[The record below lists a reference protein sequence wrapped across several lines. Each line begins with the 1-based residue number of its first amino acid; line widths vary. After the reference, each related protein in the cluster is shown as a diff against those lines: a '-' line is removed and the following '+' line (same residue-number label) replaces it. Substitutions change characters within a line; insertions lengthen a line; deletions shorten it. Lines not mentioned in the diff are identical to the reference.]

1 MPMAVGERAVA
12 VDLGGTNL
20 RVALV
25 RWDGVI
31 EARRSER
38 TPPGGPG
45 GVIERMVALI
55 GETAAEAG
63 DERLPVGVAV
73 PGPLDP
79 APGIVAYTPNLPGWR
94 RFPLGATLR
103 SHLGRSTRLVNDGNS
118 AAVGEA
124 RFGAAKGC
132 DDLVYLALGT
142 GVGGGIISAG
152 RLLEGATGLAGEVG
166 HVTVA
171 LDGGRC
177 TCGSVGCL
185 ETFAAGWAIKR
196 DAELVAATAEGRRL
210 RELAGDGPVTP
221 PMVAAAAV
229 EGDPAGVRLLQ
240 RAGRALG
247 AAMGVFVNLFN
258 PKLIVVGGGIA
269 TLGDPLLGPAE
280 AAIADHCFPLGREEV
295 RIERSTLGDD
305 TALLGAA
312 ALALDA

>member
-1 MPMAVGERAVA
+1 MAERAIA

-25 RWDGVI
+25 RSDGAI

-38 TPPGGPG
+38 TPAGGPDA
-45 GVIERMVALI
+45 VIERMLALI

-63 DERLPVGVAV
+63 EAALPVGVAV

-79 APGIVAYTPNLPGWR
+79 ATGIVAYTPNLPGWR
-94 RFPLGATLR
+94 RFPLGEALR
-103 SHLGRSTRLVNDGNS
+103 THLGRPVRLVNDGNG

-124 RFGAAKGC
+124 RFGAANGC
-132 DDLVYLALGT
+132 RDLVYLALGT
-142 GVGGGIISAG
+142 GVGGGIITGG
-152 RLLEGATGLAGEVG
+152 RLIEGTTGLAGEVG

-221 PMVAAAAV
+221 ALVAEAARA
-229 EGDPAGVRLLQ
+229 GDPAATRLLA

-258 PKLIVVGGGIA
+258 PSLIVVGGGIA

-280 AAIADHCFPLGREEV
+280 AAVADHCFPLARAAV
-295 RIERSTLGDD
+295 RIERSSLGDD

-312 ALALDA
+312 ALALHA

>member
-1 MPMAVGERAVA
+1 MAERAIA

-25 RWDGVI
+25 GRDGTIPSRQSVP
-31 EARRSER
+31 
-38 TPPGGPG
+38 TPGGGPDA
-45 GVIERMVALI
+45 VIERMVALI
-55 GETAAEAG
+55 GEIAAGAG
-63 DERLPVGVAV
+63 ERALPVGVAI

-79 APGIVAYTPNLPGWR
+79 ATGVVAYTPNLPGWR
-94 RFPLGATLR
+94 RFPLGETLR
-103 SHLGRSTRLVNDGNS
+103 SHLGRPARLVNDGNS

-132 DDLVYLALGT
+132 RDLVYLALGT
-142 GVGGGIISAG
+142 GVGGGIITGG
-152 RLLEGATGLAGEVG
+152 RLIEGSTGLAGEVG

-177 TCGSVGCL
+177 TCGAVGCL

-196 DAELVAATAEGRRL
+196 DAGLVAATAEGRRL

-221 PMVAAAAV
+221 ALVAVAAL
-229 EGDPAGVRLLQ
+229 EGDPAATRLLA

-258 PKLIVVGGGIA
+258 PTLIVVGGGIA
-269 TLGDPLLGPAE
+269 TLGEPLLGPA
-280 AAIADHCFPLGREEV
+280 AAAVADHCFPLARAAV
-295 RIERSTLGDD
+295 RIERSALGDD

>member
-1 MPMAVGERAVA
+1 MAERAIA

-25 RWDGVI
+25 RGDGTI
-31 EARRSER
+31 ETRRSER
-38 TPPGGPG
+38 TPEGGPEA
-45 GVIERMVALI
+45 IIDRMVAMI
-55 GETAAEAG
+55 GETVAEAG
-63 DERLPVGVAV
+63 GKDIPVGAAI

-79 APGIVAYTPNLPGWR
+79 ATGIVAYTPNLPGWR
-94 RFPLGATLR
+94 RFPLGERLR
-103 SHLGRSTRLVNDGNS
+103 ARLGRPVRLVNDGSS

-124 RFGAAKGC
+124 RFGTARGC
-132 DDLVYLALGT
+132 PDLGYMAVGT
-142 GVGGGIISAG
+142 GGGGGIISDG

-177 TCGSVGCL
+177 TCGSIGCL
-185 ETFAAGWAIKR
+185 ETFTAGWAITR
-196 DAELVAATAEGRRL
+196 DAGLVAATAEGRRL

-221 PMVAAAAV
+221 SLVAEAAV
-229 EGDPAGVRLLQ
+229 EGDAAAVRLLH

-258 PKLIVVGGGIA
+258 PRLIVVGGGIS
-269 TLGDPLLGPAE
+269 TLGEPLLGPAK
-280 AAIADHCFPLGREEV
+280 AAIADHCFPLAREGL
-295 RIERSTLGDD
+295 RIERSALGDD